1 MGHRESSFAS
11 DSLFSLNSIAWRI
24 IKMLIWTM
32 SGKKRNQIQ
41 CAHFNEEK
49 CDRNEEDVWSARSVA
64 VCTERDF
71 KTKAARK
78 CFGNLLYMFSWSN
91 DFWVRPKLSGIS
103 FNTFDKKGCILPSH
117 NALMK
122 MCPKI
127 VQSLNYWVSWLVL
140 CSSDRRQWCNSPV
153 NLFNV
158 YLEKR
163 ARDFEAN
170 TQMFTIEF

>member
-11 DSLFSLNSIAWRI
+11 DSLFSLNSIAWRM

-49 CDRNEEDVWSARSVA
+49 RDRNKNTEEGTVLSQKCCCVHR
-64 VCTERDF
+64 RDF

-78 CFGNLLYMFSWSN
+78 CFGNLWYTISWIN

-103 FNTFDKKGCILPSH
+103 FNGFDKKGYILPSH

-127 VQSLNYWVSWLVL
+127 KQFLNYWVSWLVL
-140 CSSDRRQWCNSPV
+140 YSSGRRQ
-153 NLFNV
+153 
-158 YLEKR
+158 
-163 ARDFEAN
+163 
-170 TQMFTIEF
+170 